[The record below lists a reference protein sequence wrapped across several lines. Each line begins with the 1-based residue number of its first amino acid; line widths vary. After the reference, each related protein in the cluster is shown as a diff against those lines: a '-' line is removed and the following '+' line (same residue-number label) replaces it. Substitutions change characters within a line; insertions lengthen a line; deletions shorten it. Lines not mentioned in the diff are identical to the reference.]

1 MADSLFQIRHLDR
14 RQRRFKSLVAHLQ
27 AGAIDG
33 LFERVAGEDAESM
46 RHASLLR
53 RLPNA
58 ARDLVH
64 DDVVM
69 RGIAAQQASEADDGV
84 VFLGF
89 SESAGSGRNL
99 EGTGHAEDFDVP
111 LFCPGSYKSVVGAAE
126 QAVSYEFIETRDDN
140 SEPKSGCVQFS
151 GNSLLPNFLFGY
163 VLSVSVSL
171 W

>member
-1 MADSLFQIRHLDR
+1 
-14 RQRRFKSLVAHLQ
+14 
-27 AGAIDG
+27 
-33 LFERVAGEDAESM
+33 M

-151 GNSLLPNFLFGY
+151 GDRKSTRLNSSHITISYAVFCLKKKKKVKMAKEYPHILT
-163 VLSVSVSL
+163 LSA
-171 W
+171 

>member
-1 MADSLFQIRHLDR
+1 
-14 RQRRFKSLVAHLQ
+14 
-27 AGAIDG
+27 
-33 LFERVAGEDAESM
+33 M

-84 VFLGF
+84 VFF
-89 SESAGSGRNL
+89 SFSQSAGGGRNF
-99 EGTGHAEDFDVP
+99 EGTGDAEDFDVP

-163 VLSVSVSL
+163 VLSVSVLRYLPWQILAQWAIVEERRFQRRVRS
-171 W
+171 